1 MANIMEMFKATNKP
15 SRDGYDMSKT
25 NRFTAKAGELLPV
38 YSKLVMKGDKW
49 SGNVKFITNTRP
61 LNSDAYTTIRE
72 YYNWYFVPLH
82 LLWDKF
88 NEWSVDLKDNV
99 QVAASINGNNP
110 LSDKHPYFTTGQLY
124 DAVEALD
131 ALTEDNNKLNTFGFE
146 RGQLSRKL
154 LHYLGYGDYY
164 KSRTTMLKNAD
175 VNPWRILAYQKI
187 YQDFYRDSQWE
198 SARPALFNLNYMDGS
213 SGAEQIATDEIDY
226 TKWTMF
232 DVRYANWQKD
242 YFMGLLPNSQYGDAA
257 LVDMG
262 SVGITLSDIPYDI
275 ISNPID
281 GSTSFSIVGGVNNS
295 SGQEV
300 NVSVPPSSKAPRY
313 ETGSGWST
321 LRGETLSMNSLALED
336 LRVKIGLPASGSSAS
351 SLTSAFT
358 ILALRQ
364 AEALQKFKEIKLS
377 NKQDF
382 PSQAMAQF
390 GVRPSNAYSHRA
402 QWLKGMDSTINI
414 NPVVNNNLAE
424 GNTAVT
430 RGRGIGA
437 GAGSFTFDSDV
448 DGILMCI
455 YHAVPVLDY
464 SITGI
469 HPDNTKTYFSDYAQP
484 IFDKTGMQQIDM
496 VHLLNHFPDTAVA
509 FTNETLLGYG
519 PAYLDYKTDYP
530 EIHGAFYNG
539 DTLPAWVSPINQDY
553 IVAWLEGNQ
562 SGDYSV
568 WKGLN
573 SSFFKVNPHVLDP
586 IFAGEEVDS
595 SVNTDH
601 FWCNAFFD
609 MSAVRNLDRDGLP
622 Y

>member
-1 MANIMEMFKATNKP
+1 MEMFKALNKP

-49 SGNVKFITNTRP
+49 KGKVKFITNTRP
-61 LNSDAYTTIRE
+61 LNSDAYTDIRE
-72 YYNWYFVPLH
+72 YYNWYFVPMH

-99 QVAASINGNNP
+99 QVAASINGNSP
-110 LSDKHPYFTTGQLY
+110 LSEKHPYFTCGQIY
-124 DAVEALD
+124 DSLLSLD
-131 ALTEDNNKLNTFGFE
+131 SLTEANNKLNTFGFE
-146 RGQLSRKL
+146 RGQLARKL

-164 KSRTTMLKNAD
+164 KSRTFMLKNAD
-175 VNPWRILAYQKI
+175 LNPWRLLAYQKI

-198 SARPALFNLNYMDGS
+198 SARPALFNLNYMDGV
-213 SGAEQIATDEIDY
+213 SGGEQIPLDEIDY

-232 DVRYANWQKD
+232 DIRYANWQKD
-242 YFMGLLPNSQYGDAA
+242 YFMGLLPSSQYGDVATVDTET
-257 LVDMG
+257 LVNR
-262 SVGITLSDIPYDI
+262 
-275 ISNPID
+275 SNIN
-281 GSTSFSIVGGVNNS
+281 SFSQPLRLGTREDVSFTSGSQLLTNGNFQGNFGGTNFHYTNVRDLGIDQNLAFLMNSSEVEKLSKAMGVNDIN
-295 SGQEV
+295 
-300 NVSVPPSSKAPRY
+300 
-313 ETGSGWST
+313 
-321 LRGETLSMNSLALED
+321 
-336 LRVKIGLPASGSSAS
+336 
-351 SLTSAFT
+351 SAFT

-364 AEALQKFKEIKLS
+364 AEALQKFKEIKMS

-382 PSQAMAQF
+382 PSQALAQF

-402 QWLKGMDSTINI
+402 QWLKGMSSTINI

-437 GAGSFTFDSDV
+437 GSGEFTFESDV

-455 YHAVPVLDY
+455 YHAVPILDY
-464 SITGI
+464 SLTGI

-484 IFDKTGMQQIDM
+484 IFDKTGMQQVDM
-496 VHLLNHFPDTAVA
+496 IHLLNHFPDTAVA
-509 FTNETLLGYG
+509 FTSETLLGYG

-539 DTLPAWVSPINQDY
+539 DTLPAWVAPINQDY
-553 IVAWLEGNQ
+553 IAAWLEGNQ
-562 SGDYSV
+562 NGDYSV
-568 WKGLN
+568 WRGLN

-586 IFAGEEVDS
+586 IFAGQEVDS

-609 MSAVRNLDRDGLP
+609 ISAVRNLDRNGLP

>member
-1 MANIMEMFKATNKP
+1 MEMFKALNKP

-49 SGNVKFITNTRP
+49 KGQVKFITNTRP
-61 LNSDAYTTIRE
+61 LNSDAYTNIRE
-72 YYNWYFVPLH
+72 YYNWYFVPMH

-99 QVAASINGNNP
+99 QVAASINGNSP
-110 LSDKHPYFTTGQLY
+110 LSEKHPYFTCGQLY
-124 DAVEALD
+124 DSLSSLD
-131 ALTEDNNKLNTFGFE
+131 SLTEASNKLNTFGFE
-146 RGQLSRKL
+146 RGQLARKL

-164 KSRTTMLKNAD
+164 RSRISMLKNAD
-175 VNPWRILAYQKI
+175 LSPWRLLAYQKI

-198 SARPALFNLNYMDGS
+198 SARPALFNLNYMDGVA
-213 SGAEQIATDEIDY
+213 GGEQIPTDEIDY

-232 DVRYANWQKD
+232 DIRYANWQKD

-257 LVDMG
+257 TIDLG
-262 SVGITLSDIPYDI
+262 SSMSPITDDFDLLNDNTNSSLSDRYGFKLFSENVP
-275 ISNPID
+275 SPID
-281 GSTSFSIVGGVNNS
+281 AKFQGGSLKGSQSGTYYTGQIGGLNISAEQLTRLRSALGIS
-295 SGQEV
+295 SS
-300 NVSVPPSSKAPRY
+300 N
-313 ETGSGWST
+313 
-321 LRGETLSMNSLALED
+321 LS
-336 LRVKIGLPASGSSAS
+336 
-351 SLTSAFT
+351 SAFT

-364 AEALQKFKEIKLS
+364 AEMLQKFKEIKMS

-390 GVRPSNAYSHRA
+390 GVKPSNAYSHRA
-402 QWLKGMDSTINI
+402 QWLKGMMSNINI

-437 GAGSFTFDSDV
+437 GSGEFTFESDV
-448 DGILMCI
+448 DGVLMCI
-455 YHAVPVLDY
+455 YHAVPILDY

-484 IFDKTGMQQIDM
+484 IFDKTGMQQVDM

-509 FTNETLLGYG
+509 FTGNTLLGYG
-519 PAYLDYKTDYP
+519 PAYLDYKTDFP

-539 DTLPAWVSPINQDY
+539 DTLPAWVAPINQEY

-586 IFAGEEVDS
+586 IFAGQEVDS

>member
-1 MANIMEMFKATNKP
+1 MANIMEMFKALSKP

-25 NRFTAKAGELLPV
+25 NRFTAKAGELLPI

-49 SGNVKFITNTRP
+49 RGQVKFITNTRP
-61 LNSDAYTTIRE
+61 LNSDAYTNIRE
-72 YYNWYFVPLH
+72 YYNWYFVPMH

-99 QVAASINGNNP
+99 QVAASINGNAP
-110 LSDKHPYFTTGQLY
+110 LSEKHPYFTTNQIY
-124 DAVEALD
+124 DSIYALKNLSEA
-131 ALTEDNNKLNTFGFE
+131 NNKLNTFGFE
-146 RGQLSRKL
+146 RFQLAQKL
-154 LHYLGYGDYY
+154 MHYLGYGDYY
-164 KSRTTMLKNAD
+164 KSRSSMLKNVD
-175 VNPWRILAYQKI
+175 LSPWRLLAYQKI

-198 SARPALFNLNYMDGS
+198 SARPALFNLNYMDGAA
-213 SGAEQIATDEIDY
+213 GGEQIPTDEIDY

-232 DVRYANWQKD
+232 DIRYANWQKD

-257 LVDMG
+257 
-262 SVGITLSDIPYDI
+262 S
-275 ISNPID
+275 ID
-281 GSTSFSIVGGVNNS
+281 LG
-295 SGQEV
+295 
-300 NVSVPPSSKAPRY
+300 
-313 ETGSGWST
+313 
-321 LRGETLSMNSLALED
+321 SMNIPLVGPTTDYSSQMYVTSPSNLTDGDSLKVGLAAQNNEYYAVKTD
-336 LRVKIGLPASGSSAS
+336 STNNLRLFIPSEQMSYLRDRLGISSTAGTT
-351 SLTSAFT
+351 LQGAFT

-364 AEALQKFKEIKLS
+364 AEMLQKFKEIKMS

-402 QWLKGMDSTINI
+402 QWLKGMMSNINI

-437 GAGSFTFDSDV
+437 GSGEFTFESDV

-455 YHAVPVLDY
+455 YHAVPILDY

-496 VHLLNHFPDTAVA
+496 VHLLNHWPDTAVA
-509 FTNETLLGYG
+509 FTGNTLLGYG
-519 PAYLDYKTDYP
+519 PAYLDYKTDFP

-539 DTLPAWVSPINQDY
+539 DTLPAWVAPINQDY

-586 IFAGEEVDS
+586 IFAGQEVDS
-595 SVNTDH
+595 GVNTDH

>member
-1 MANIMEMFKATNKP
+1 MEMFKALNKP

-49 SGNVKFITNTRP
+49 KGKVKFITNTRP
-61 LNSDAYTTIRE
+61 LNSDAYTDIRE
-72 YYNWYFVPLH
+72 YYNWYFVPMH

-99 QVAASINGNNP
+99 QVAASINGNAP
-110 LSDKHPYFTTGQLY
+110 LSEKHPYFTCGQIY
-124 DAVEALD
+124 DSLLSLD
-131 ALTEDNNKLNTFGFE
+131 SLTEANNKLNTFGFE
-146 RGQLSRKL
+146 RGQLARKL

-164 KSRTTMLKNAD
+164 KSRTFMLKNAD
-175 VNPWRILAYQKI
+175 LNPWRLLAYQKI

-198 SARPALFNLNYMDGS
+198 SARPALFNLNYMDGV
-213 SGAEQIATDEIDY
+213 SGGEQIPLDEIDY

-232 DVRYANWQKD
+232 DIRYANWQKD
-242 YFMGLLPNSQYGDAA
+242 YFMGLLPSSQYGDVATVDTET
-257 LVDMG
+257 LVN
-262 SVGITLSDIPYDI
+262 S
-275 ISNPID
+275 
-281 GSTSFSIVGGVNNS
+281 STFNSFSQPLRLGTREDVSFTSGSQLLTNGNFQGNYGGTNFHYTNVRDLGIEQNLAFLMNSSEVEKLSKAMGVNDIN
-295 SGQEV
+295 
-300 NVSVPPSSKAPRY
+300 
-313 ETGSGWST
+313 
-321 LRGETLSMNSLALED
+321 
-336 LRVKIGLPASGSSAS
+336 
-351 SLTSAFT
+351 SAFT

-364 AEALQKFKEIKLS
+364 AEALQKFKEIKMS

-382 PSQAMAQF
+382 PSQALAQF

-402 QWLKGMDSTINI
+402 QWLKGMSSTINI

-437 GAGSFTFDSDV
+437 GSGEFTFESDV

-455 YHAVPVLDY
+455 YHAVPILDY
-464 SITGI
+464 SLTGI

-484 IFDKTGMQQIDM
+484 IFDKTGMQQVDM
-496 VHLLNHFPDTAVA
+496 IHLLNHFPDTAVA
-509 FTNETLLGYG
+509 FTSETLLGYG

-539 DTLPAWVSPINQDY
+539 DTLPAWVAPINQDY
-553 IVAWLEGNQ
+553 IAAWLEGNQ
-562 SGDYSV
+562 NGDYSV

-586 IFAGEEVDS
+586 IFAGQEVDS

-609 MSAVRNLDRDGLP
+609 ISAVRNLDRNGLP

>member
-1 MANIMEMFKATNKP
+1 MEMFKALITP

-38 YSKLVMKGDKW
+38 YSKLVMKGDIWK
-49 SGNVKFITNTRP
+49 GQVKFITNTRP
-61 LNSDAYTTIRE
+61 LNSDAYTNIRE
-72 YYNWYFVPLH
+72 YYNWYFVPMH

-88 NEWSVDLKDNV
+88 NDWSVDLKDNV
-99 QVAASINGNNP
+99 QVAASINGNSP
-110 LSDKHPYFTTGQLY
+110 LSEKHPYFTCGQLY
-124 DAVEALD
+124 DSLSSLD
-131 ALTEDNNKLNTFGFE
+131 SLTEVSNKLNTFGFE
-146 RGQLSRKL
+146 RGQLARKL

-164 KSRTTMLKNAD
+164 RTRTTMLKNAD
-175 VNPWRILAYQKI
+175 LSPWRLLAYQKI

-198 SARPALFNLNYMDGS
+198 SARPALFNLNYMDGAA
-213 SGAEQIATDEIDY
+213 GGEQIATDEIDY

-232 DVRYANWQKD
+232 DIRYANWQKD

-257 LVDMG
+257 SID
-262 SVGITLSDIPYDI
+262 LS
-275 ISNPID
+275 SNGNMLLSLGRPVQFEVQD
-281 GSTSFSIVGGVNNS
+281 QN
-295 SGQEV
+295 SGQSATY
-300 NVSVPPSSKAPRY
+300 NILSYDSSKDLTYRKPS
-313 ETGSGWST
+313 GSGSFH
-321 LRGETLSMNSLALED
+321 GYE
-336 LRVKIGLPASGSSAS
+336 SGSSEAQTTSFRLTEDALKRLQNSLGLTSASITSSS
-351 SLTSAFT
+351 SLSSAFT

-364 AEALQKFKEIKLS
+364 AEMLQKFKEIKMS

-402 QWLKGMDSTINI
+402 QWLKGMMSNINI

-437 GAGSFTFDSDV
+437 GSGEFTFESDV
-448 DGILMCI
+448 DGVLMCI
-455 YHAVPVLDY
+455 YHAVPILDY

-484 IFDKTGMQQIDM
+484 VFDKTGMQQVDM
-496 VHLLNHFPDTAVA
+496 VHLLNHFPDTAVG
-509 FTNETLLGYG
+509 FTDNTLLGYG
-519 PAYLDYKTDYP
+519 PAYLDYKTDFP

-539 DTLPAWVSPINQDY
+539 DTLPAWVAPINQEY
-553 IVAWLEGNQ
+553 IAAWLEGNQ

-586 IFAGEEVDS
+586 IFAGQEVDS

>member
-1 MANIMEMFKATNKP
+1 MEMFKAMNKP

-49 SGNVKFITNTRP
+49 KGQVKFITNTRP
-61 LNSDAYTTIRE
+61 LNSDAYTNIRE
-72 YYNWYFVPLH
+72 YYNWYFVPMH

-99 QVAASINGNNP
+99 QVAASINGNSP
-110 LSDKHPYFTTGQLY
+110 LSEKHPYFTCGQLY
-124 DAVEALD
+124 DSLSSLDSLSEA
-131 ALTEDNNKLNTFGFE
+131 NNKLNTFGFE
-146 RGQLSRKL
+146 RGQLARKL

-164 KSRTTMLKNAD
+164 RTRTTMLKNAD
-175 VNPWRILAYQKI
+175 LSPWRLLAYQKI

-198 SARPALFNLNYMDGS
+198 SARPALFNLNYMDGAA
-213 SGAEQIATDEIDY
+213 GGEQIATDEIDY

-232 DVRYANWQKD
+232 DIRYANWQKD

-257 LVDMG
+257 SIDLGSGIQLG
-262 SVGITLSDIPYDI
+262 SVSALDSYPEDANLYYVNENNPNENIAGVAASRNYSNKSLGRDFYPLNDDGTLG
-275 ISNPID
+275 NR
-281 GSTSFSIVGGVNNS
+281 THMGVHGNLYLS
-295 SGQEV
+295 AGAVQ
-300 NVSVPPSSKAPRY
+300 K
-313 ETGSGWST
+313 
-321 LRGETLSMNSLALED
+321 LRDSL
-336 LRVKIGLPASGSSAS
+336 GLSAS
-351 SLTSAFT
+351 SNVSSAFT

-364 AEALQKFKEIKLS
+364 AEMLQKFKEIKMS

-402 QWLKGMDSTINI
+402 QWLKGMMSNINI

-437 GAGSFTFDSDV
+437 GSGEFTFESDV
-448 DGILMCI
+448 DGVLMCI
-455 YHAVPVLDY
+455 YHAVPILDY

-484 IFDKTGMQQIDM
+484 IFDKTGMQQVDM
-496 VHLLNHFPDTAVA
+496 VHLLNHFPETAVG
-509 FTNETLLGYG
+509 FTDNTLLGYG
-519 PAYLDYKTDYP
+519 PAYLDYKTDFP

-539 DTLPAWVSPINQDY
+539 DTLPAWVAPINQEY
-553 IVAWLEGNQ
+553 IAAWLEGNQ

-586 IFAGEEVDS
+586 IFAGQEVDS

>member
-1 MANIMEMFKATNKP
+1 MEMFKALNKP

-49 SGNVKFITNTRP
+49 KGKVKFITNTRP
-61 LNSDAYTTIRE
+61 LNSDAYTDIRE
-72 YYNWYFVPLH
+72 YYNWYFVPMH

-99 QVAASINGNNP
+99 QVAASINGNAP
-110 LSDKHPYFTTGQLY
+110 LSEKHPYFTCGQIY
-124 DAVEALD
+124 DSLLSLD
-131 ALTEDNNKLNTFGFE
+131 SLTEANNKLNTFGFE
-146 RGQLSRKL
+146 RGQLARKL

-164 KSRTTMLKNAD
+164 KSRTFMLKNAD
-175 VNPWRILAYQKI
+175 LNPWRLLAYQKI

-198 SARPALFNLNYMDGS
+198 SARPALFNLNYMDGV
-213 SGAEQIATDEIDY
+213 SGGEQIPLDEIDY

-232 DVRYANWQKD
+232 DIRYANWQKD
-242 YFMGLLPNSQYGDAA
+242 YFMGLLPSSQYGDVATVDTET
-257 LVDMG
+257 LVN
-262 SVGITLSDIPYDI
+262 S
-275 ISNPID
+275 
-281 GSTSFSIVGGVNNS
+281 STFNSFS
-295 SGQEV
+295 Q
-300 NVSVPPSSKAPRY
+300 P
-313 ETGSGWST
+313 
-321 LRGETLSMNSLALED
+321 LRLGTRED
-336 LRVKIGLPASGSSAS
+336 VTFTSGSSLLTNGNFQGNYGGTNFHYTNVMDLGIDQNLAFLMNS
-351 SLTSAFT
+351 SEVQKLSKAMGVNDINSAFT

-364 AEALQKFKEIKLS
+364 AEALQKFKEIKMS

-402 QWLKGMDSTINI
+402 QWLKGMSSTINI

-437 GAGSFTFDSDV
+437 GSGEFTFESDV

-455 YHAVPVLDY
+455 YHAVPILDY
-464 SITGI
+464 SLTGI

-484 IFDKTGMQQIDM
+484 IFDKTGMQQVDM
-496 VHLLNHFPDTAVA
+496 IHLLNHFPDTAVA
-509 FTNETLLGYG
+509 FTSETLLGYG

-539 DTLPAWVSPINQDY
+539 DTLPAWVAPINQDY
-553 IVAWLEGNQ
+553 IAAWLEGNQ
-562 SGDYSV
+562 NGDYSV

-586 IFAGEEVDS
+586 IFAGQEVDS

-609 MSAVRNLDRDGLP
+609 ISAVRNLDRNGLP

>member
-1 MANIMEMFKATNKP
+1 MEMFKAMNKP

-49 SGNVKFITNTRP
+49 KGQVKFITNTRP
-61 LNSDAYTTIRE
+61 LNSDAYTNIRE
-72 YYNWYFVPLH
+72 YYNWYFVPMH

-88 NEWSVDLKDNV
+88 NDWSVDLKDNV
-99 QVAASINGNNP
+99 QVAASINGNSP
-110 LSDKHPYFTTGQLY
+110 LSEKHPYFTCGQLY
-124 DAVEALD
+124 DSLSSLD
-131 ALTEDNNKLNTFGFE
+131 SLTEANNKLNTFGFE
-146 RGQLSRKL
+146 RGQLARKL

-164 KSRTTMLKNAD
+164 RSRTTMLKNAD
-175 VNPWRILAYQKI
+175 LSPWRLLAYQKI

-198 SARPALFNLNYMDGS
+198 SARPALFNLNYMDGAA
-213 SGAEQIATDEIDY
+213 GGEQIATDEIDY

-232 DVRYANWQKD
+232 DIRYANWQKD
-242 YFMGLLPNSQYGDAA
+242 YFMGLLPSSQYGDVATVDTET
-257 LVDMG
+257 LVN
-262 SVGITLSDIPYDI
+262 S
-275 ISNPID
+275 
-281 GSTSFSIVGGVNNS
+281 STFNSFSQPLRLGTREDVSFTSGSQLLTNGNFQGNYGGTNFHYTNVRDLGIEQNLAFLMNS
-295 SGQEV
+295 SEV
-300 NVSVPPSSKAPRY
+300 EKLSKAM
-313 ETGSGWST
+313 GVD
-321 LRGETLSMNSLALED
+321 N
-336 LRVKIGLPASGSSAS
+336 IN
-351 SLTSAFT
+351 SAFT

-364 AEALQKFKEIKLS
+364 AEALQKFKEIKMS

-382 PSQAMAQF
+382 PSQALAQF

-402 QWLKGMDSTINI
+402 QWLKGMSSTINI

-437 GAGSFTFDSDV
+437 GSGEFTFESDV

-455 YHAVPVLDY
+455 YHAVPILDY
-464 SITGI
+464 SLTGI

-484 IFDKTGMQQIDM
+484 IFDKTGMQQVDM
-496 VHLLNHFPDTAVA
+496 IHLLNHFPDTAVA
-509 FTNETLLGYG
+509 FTSETLLGYG

-539 DTLPAWVSPINQDY
+539 DTLPAWVAPIDQDY
-553 IVAWLEGNQ
+553 IAAWLEGNH

-568 WKGLN
+568 WRGLN

-586 IFAGEEVDS
+586 IFAGQEVDS

-609 MSAVRNLDRDGLP
+609 ISAVRNLDRNGLP

>member
-1 MANIMEMFKATNKP
+1 M
-15 SRDGYDMSKT
+15 
-25 NRFTAKAGELLPV
+25 
-38 YSKLVMKGDKW
+38 
-49 SGNVKFITNTRP
+49 
-61 LNSDAYTTIRE
+61 
-72 YYNWYFVPLH
+72 H

-99 QVAASINGNNP
+99 QVAASINGNAP
-110 LSDKHPYFTTGQLY
+110 LSEKHPYFTCGQLY
-124 DAVEALD
+124 DSLSSLDSLSEA
-131 ALTEDNNKLNTFGFE
+131 NNKLNTFGFD
-146 RGQLSRKL
+146 RGQLARKL

-164 KSRTTMLKNAD
+164 RSRNTMLKNAD
-175 VNPWRILAYQKI
+175 LSPWRLLAYQKI

-198 SARPALFNLNYMDGS
+198 SARPALFNLNYMDGAA
-213 SGAEQIATDEIDY
+213 GGEQIATDEIDY

-232 DVRYANWQKD
+232 DIRYANWQKD

-257 LVDMG
+257 TIDLGGSMSPITDDFDLMNDNQNPVIAGRYSMKTFDVDNVPSG
-262 SVGITLSDIPYDI
+262 ATARYQSGTQQAYYNNTSYQTQIGGLNISAEQLTRLRSALGISSSNLS
-275 ISNPID
+275 
-281 GSTSFSIVGGVNNS
+281 
-295 SGQEV
+295 
-300 NVSVPPSSKAPRY
+300 
-313 ETGSGWST
+313 
-321 LRGETLSMNSLALED
+321 
-336 LRVKIGLPASGSSAS
+336 
-351 SLTSAFT
+351 SAFT

-364 AEALQKFKEIKLS
+364 AEMLQKFKEIKIS

-390 GVRPSNAYSHRA
+390 GVKPSNAYSHRA
-402 QWLKGMDSTINI
+402 QWLKGMMSNINI

-437 GAGSFTFDSDV
+437 GSGEFTFESDV

-455 YHAVPVLDY
+455 YHAVPILDY

-509 FTNETLLGYG
+509 FTGNTLLGYG
-519 PAYLDYKTDYP
+519 PAYLDYKTDFP
-530 EIHGAFYNG
+530 EIHGGFYNG
-539 DTLPAWVSPINQDY
+539 DTLPAWVAPINQEY
-553 IVAWLEGNQ
+553 IAAWLEGNQ
-562 SGDYSV
+562 NGDYSV

-586 IFAGEEVDS
+586 IFAGLNADS
-595 SVNTDH
+595 SVNTDQ

>member
-1 MANIMEMFKATNKP
+1 MEMFKALNKP

-49 SGNVKFITNTRP
+49 KGKVKFITNTRP
-61 LNSDAYTTIRE
+61 LNSDAYTDIRE

-99 QVAASINGNNP
+99 QVAASITGNAP
-110 LSDKHPYFTTGQLY
+110 LSEKHPYFTCGQIY
-124 DAVEALD
+124 DSLLSLD
-131 ALTEDNNKLNTFGFE
+131 SLTEANNKLNTFGFE
-146 RGQLSRKL
+146 RGQLARKL

-164 KSRTTMLKNAD
+164 KSRTFMLKNAD
-175 VNPWRILAYQKI
+175 LNPWRLLAYQKI

-198 SARPALFNLNYMDGS
+198 SARPALFNLNYIDGVA
-213 SGAEQIATDEIDY
+213 GGEQIPLDEIDY

-232 DVRYANWQKD
+232 DIRYANWQKD

-257 LVDMG
+257 SIDLG
-262 SVGITLSDIPYDI
+262 S
-275 ISNPID
+275 
-281 GSTSFSIVGGVNNS
+281 
-295 SGQEV
+295 
-300 NVSVPPSSKAPRY
+300 
-313 ETGSGWST
+313 
-321 LRGETLSMNSLALED
+321 SLAPITDDFD
-336 LRVKIGLPASGSSAS
+336 LMNDNTNPVIASRYTIKSFDPSIPSPSDAKFQSGILQASPSAGSYWQTQIGGLNISAEQLTRLRSALGISSSNLP
-351 SLTSAFT
+351 SAFT

-364 AEALQKFKEIKLS
+364 AEMLQKFKEIKMS

-402 QWLKGMDSTINI
+402 QWLKGMSSTINI

-437 GAGSFTFDSDV
+437 GSGEFTFESDV

-455 YHAVPVLDY
+455 YHAVPILDY
-464 SITGI
+464 SLTGI

-484 IFDKTGMQQIDM
+484 VFDKTGMQQVDM
-496 VHLLNHFPDTAVA
+496 IHLLNHFPDTAVA
-509 FTNETLLGYG
+509 FTSETLLGYG

-539 DTLPAWVSPINQDY
+539 DTLPAWVAPINQDY
-553 IVAWLEGNQ
+553 IAAWLEGNQ
-562 SGDYSV
+562 NGDYSI

-586 IFAGEEVDS
+586 IFAGQEVDS

-609 MSAVRNLDRDGLP
+609 ISAVRNLDRNGLP

>member
-72 YYNWYFVPLH
+72 YYNWYFVPMH

-99 QVAASINGNNP
+99 QVAASINGNSP
-110 LSDKHPYFTTGQLY
+110 LSDKHPYFTCGQLY
-124 DAVEALD
+124 DAVDSLD
-131 ALTEDNNKLNTFGFE
+131 NLTEANNKLNTFGFE

-164 KSRTTMLKNAD
+164 KSRETMIKNAEL
-175 VNPWRILAYQKI
+175 NPWRLLAYQKI

-213 SGAEQIATDEIDY
+213 AGAEQIATDEIDY

-232 DVRYANWQKD
+232 DIRYANWQKD

-257 LVDMG
+257 TIDAGSINSDESILLGTPVLKLLSSSVNDKYAVLGAKSELLPNDYVKAAAYPVTYSGTNDNYVDF
-262 SVGITLSDIPYDI
+262 
-275 ISNPID
+275 D
-281 GSTSFSIVGGVNNS
+281 GGGGYAKISFSPEELA
-295 SGQEV
+295 QL
-300 NVSVPPSSKAPRY
+300 K
-313 ETGSGWST
+313 ST
-321 LRGETLSMNSLALED
+321 
-336 LRVKIGLPASGSSAS
+336 
-351 SLTSAFT
+351 FT

-364 AEALQKFKEIKLS
+364 AEALQKFKEIKMS

-437 GAGSFTFDSDV
+437 GSGNFTFESDV

-496 VHLLNHFPDTAVA
+496 VHLLNHFPDTTVF

-539 DTLPAWVSPINQDY
+539 DTLPAWVAPINQEY

-573 SSFFKVNPHVLDP
+573 SSFFKVNPHVLDS
-586 IFAGEEVDS
+586 IFAGEEVNS

-609 MSAVRNLDRDGLP
+609 MSAIRNLDRDGLP

>member
-1 MANIMEMFKATNKP
+1 MEMFKAMNKP

-49 SGNVKFITNTRP
+49 KGQVKFITNTRP
-61 LNSDAYTTIRE
+61 LNSDAYTNIRE
-72 YYNWYFVPLH
+72 YYNWYFVPMH

-99 QVAASINGNNP
+99 QVAASINGNSP
-110 LSDKHPYFTTGQLY
+110 LSEKHPYLTCGQIY
-124 DAVEALD
+124 DSLSSLD
-131 ALTEDNNKLNTFGFE
+131 SLTEANNKLNTFGFE
-146 RGQLSRKL
+146 RGQLARKL

-164 KSRTTMLKNAD
+164 RSRTSMLKNAD
-175 VNPWRILAYQKI
+175 LSPWRLLAYQKI

-198 SARPALFNLNYMDGS
+198 SARPALFNLNYMDGAA
-213 SGAEQIATDEIDY
+213 GGEQIPLDEIDY
-226 TKWTMF
+226 TKWCMF
-232 DVRYANWQKD
+232 DIRYANWQKD

-257 LVDMG
+257 SIDLG
-262 SVGITLSDIPYDI
+262 SSLSPITDDFDLLNDNQNPVIAGRYSMKTFAEDNVPSGATARYQSGTQQAFYNNTSYQTQIGGLNISAEQLTRLRSALGI
-275 ISNPID
+275 
-281 GSTSFSIVGGVNNS
+281 S
-295 SGQEV
+295 SG
-300 NVSVPPSSKAPRY
+300 N
-313 ETGSGWST
+313 
-321 LRGETLSMNSLALED
+321 LS
-336 LRVKIGLPASGSSAS
+336 
-351 SLTSAFT
+351 SAFT

-364 AEALQKFKEIKLS
+364 AEMLQKFKEIKMS

-390 GVRPSNAYSHRA
+390 GVKPSNAYSHRA
-402 QWLKGMDSTINI
+402 QWLKGMMSNINI

-437 GAGSFTFDSDV
+437 GSGEFTFESDV
-448 DGILMCI
+448 DGVLMCI
-455 YHAVPVLDY
+455 YHAVPILDY

-509 FTNETLLGYG
+509 FTGNTLLGYG
-519 PAYLDYKTDYP
+519 PAYLDYKTDFP

-539 DTLPAWVSPINQDY
+539 DTLPAWVAPINQEY
-553 IVAWLEGNQ
+553 IAAWLEGNQ
-562 SGDYSV
+562 NGDYSV

-586 IFAGEEVDS
+586 IFAGQEVDS

>member
-1 MANIMEMFKATNKP
+1 MEMFKALNKP

-49 SGNVKFITNTRP
+49 KGQVKFITNTRP
-61 LNSDAYTTIRE
+61 LNSDAYTNIRE
-72 YYNWYFVPLH
+72 YYNWYFVPMH

-88 NEWSVDLKDNV
+88 NDWSVDLKDNV
-99 QVAASINGNNP
+99 QVAASINGNSP
-110 LSDKHPYFTTGQLY
+110 LSEKHPYFTCGQLY
-124 DAVEALD
+124 DSLTSLD
-131 ALTEDNNKLNTFGFE
+131 SLTEENNKLNTFGFE
-146 RGQLSRKL
+146 RGQLARKL

-164 KSRTTMLKNAD
+164 RSRTSMLKNVD
-175 VNPWRILAYQKI
+175 LSPWRLLAYQKI

-198 SARPALFNLNYMDGS
+198 SARPALFNLNYMDGAA
-213 SGAEQIATDEIDY
+213 GGEQIATDEIDF

-232 DVRYANWQKD
+232 DIRYANWQKD

-257 LVDMG
+257 SIDIDSSSITLGDTQSFTGGSFSYSIGNRLLGGTSTTDEPRAYTVNTDGTVDM
-262 SVGITLSDIPYDI
+262 SSASLVSSDINLSASEMLSLRNKLG
-275 ISNPID
+275 IS
-281 GSTSFSIVGGVNNS
+281 S
-295 SGQEV
+295 
-300 NVSVPPSSKAPRY
+300 
-313 ETGSGWST
+313 
-321 LRGETLSMNSLALED
+321 
-336 LRVKIGLPASGSSAS
+336 SGSSVS
-351 SLTSAFT
+351 SAFT

-364 AEALQKFKEIKLS
+364 AEMLQKFKEIKMS

-402 QWLKGMDSTINI
+402 QWLKGMMSNINI

-437 GAGSFTFDSDV
+437 GSGEFTFESDV
-448 DGILMCI
+448 DGVLMCI
-455 YHAVPVLDY
+455 YHAVPILDY

-484 IFDKTGMQQIDM
+484 IFDKTGMQQVDM
-496 VHLLNHFPDTAVA
+496 VHLLNHFPDSAVA
-509 FTNETLLGYG
+509 FTGNTLLGYG
-519 PAYLDYKTDYP
+519 PAYLDYKTDFP

-539 DTLPAWVSPINQDY
+539 DTLPAWVAPINQEY
-553 IVAWLEGNQ
+553 IAAWLEGNQ
-562 SGDYSV
+562 NGDYSI

-586 IFAGEEVDS
+586 IFAGQEVDS
-595 SVNTDH
+595 SVDTDH

-609 MSAVRNLDRDGLP
+609 MSAVRNLDRNGLP